1 MTTRT
6 AAMRLSPATVAAGDG
21 RSAEHWQSVAFEA
34 AAALALVAETDA
46 LASARSKTDEA
57 RGVVEVDR
65 VAWLWRGAA
74 IHAAGRLLDRLE
86 LGDGLPLG
94 RKTESYRQASP
105 SA

>member
-1 MTTRT
+1 MTAHT
-6 AAMRLSPATVAAGDG
+6 AAVCLAPAPVAAGVAH
-21 RSAEHWQSVAFEA
+21 SAEHWRSVAYEA

-46 LASARSKTDEA
+46 LASAQSKTDEA
-57 RGVVEVDR
+57 RGVVEIDR

-94 RKTESYRQASP
+94 RQAESNRQASP
-105 SA
+105 PA